1 MQTCKKIKIAVNGGI
16 SFGAKL
22 NARQLSVIA
31 DFLGDQELEL
41 TTFQQLYI
49 EVMESDVEFVIK
61 KFKEVGLFCYPVGNY
76 VKSLRHCNFCKGAE
90 EEGMP
95 VAIELNKRIAGRPVP
110 FTLRPAY
117 TGCPIG
123 CGEPLINDIGVIKSR
138 NGYDLYI
145 DGNPKGAY
153 AKTGTLFLE
162 QAQPEELYK
171 AVDKVIDFY
180 AENGKKREPFYKFVN
195 RFGVETLKE
204 LVHEQTNATLS

>member
-1 MQTCKKIKIAVNGGI
+1 MQTEKKVKLAVNGGI

-22 NARQLSVIA
+22 NAKQLLVLA
-31 DFLGDQELEL
+31 DILGDQELEL

-49 EVMESDVEFVIK
+49 EVLERDVDLIQM
-61 KFKEVGLFCYPVGNY
+61 KFSEVGISCYRVGNY

-95 VAIELNKRIAGRPVP
+95 VAIELNNRIAGRPVP

-123 CGEPLINDIGVIKSR
+123 CGEPLVNDIGVIKSR

-145 DGNPKGAY
+145 GGNAKGAY
-153 AKTGTLFLE
+153 AKTGALFLE
-162 QAQPEELYK
+162 QVQPEELYS

-180 AENGKKREPFYKFVN
+180 VENGKKREPFYKFVN
-195 RFGVETLKE
+195 RFGVERIKQEIAL
-204 LVHEQTNATLS
+204 

>member
-1 MQTCKKIKIAVNGGI
+1 MQTEKKVKLAVNGGI

-22 NARQLSVIA
+22 NAKQLMVLA
-31 DFLGDQELEL
+31 DHLGDQELEL

-49 EVMESDVEFVIK
+49 EVLESEVEFIQK
-61 KFKEVGLFCYPVGNY
+61 KFRDVGLACFPVGNY

-95 VAIELNKRIAGRPVP
+95 VAIELNNRIAGRPVP

-123 CGEPLINDIGVIKSR
+123 CGEPLVNDIGVIKSK

-145 DGNPKGAY
+145 GGNPKGAY
-153 AKTGTLFLE
+153 AKTAILLLE
-162 QAQPEELYK
+162 QVQPEELYE

-180 AENGKKREPFYKFVN
+180 AENGKKREPFYKFIN
-195 RFGVETLKE
+195 RIGFKE
-204 LVHEQTNATLS
+204 VQALCKQYV